1 MRLPRITKYD
11 SSIEKETV
19 NLKQIEYG
27 RKYYDLDNDK
37 DRFKFISTVERICR
51 SSMEY
56 KQLIEFLKVNMN
68 MNFCSFFHNVSRNIN
83 GTAKVRIEIHHEP
96 FTLYDIV
103 AIILNDRI
111 ENEKYISIFDIAD
124 EVMEVHYKGYVGLVP
139 LSETVHELVHNGK
152 IFIPLQFIDEGFNLF
167 YRKYKKTIDNMDGLC
182 DLLQAKVR
190 LSKEYAKNPDEFIS
204 ILKKRYIYIL
214 NEGYEPLKRV

>member
-103 AIILNDRI
+103 AIILNNRI

-190 LSKEYAKNPDEFIS
+190 LSQEYAKNPDEFIS

>member
-27 RKYYDLDNDK
+27 GKYYDLDNDK

-103 AIILNDRI
+103 AIILNNRI

-190 LSKEYAKNPDEFIS
+190 LSQEYAKNPDEFIS

>member
-214 NEGYEPLKRV
+214 NEGYEPLKRI

>member
-11 SSIEKETV
+11 SSIEKETIS
-19 NLKQIEYG
+19 LKQIEYG
-27 RKYYDLDNDK
+27 GKYYDLDNDK

-68 MNFCSFFHNVSRNIN
+68 MNFCSFFHNVSRSMN
-83 GTAKVRIEIHHEP
+83 GTSKVRIEIHHEP

-152 IFIPLQFIDEGFNLF
+152 IFIPLQFIDEGFNQF

-190 LSKEYAKNPDEFIS
+190 LSQEYTKNPDEFIS
-204 ILKKRYIYIL
+204 ILKKRYIYVI
-214 NEGYEPLKRV
+214 NEGYEPLKKV

>member
-27 RKYYDLDNDK
+27 GKYYDLDNDK

-190 LSKEYAKNPDEFIS
+190 LSQEYAKNPDEFIS

>member
-11 SSIEKETV
+11 SSIEKETI
-19 NLKQIEYG
+19 NLKQTEYG
-27 RKYYDLDNDK
+27 GKYYDLDNDK

-190 LSKEYAKNPDEFIS
+190 LSQEYAKNPDEFIS

>member
-190 LSKEYAKNPDEFIS
+190 LSQEYAKNPDEFIS